1 MQSDEK
7 FENPNLYGLIA
18 THDNVCLERKYGAV
32 LLYFVF
38 SPFRVNVSRRS
49 FTKVIEINH

>member
-18 THDNVCLERKYGAV
+18 THDNVCLERKCGAV

-38 SPFRVNVSRRS
+38 SPFRANVSRHS